1 MTQADRAKCDRRRI
15 IMFVVCV
22 SIAAMTH
29 FIIRQYYPPN
39 IGRSQWLAALGL
51 LATRNG
57 FVGAAIGL
65 MLGHA
70 WIGFTVGVAVPPV
83 AVVLLYGLPG

>member
-1 MTQADRAKCDRRRI
+1 MTQAERAKCGRRQI
-15 IMFVVCV
+15 IMVVVCV

-29 FIIRQYYPPN
+29 FIIRQYYPPS
-39 IGRSQWLAALGL
+39 IDRSQWPAAFGL

-57 FVGAAIGL
+57 FAGAAIGL

-70 WIGFTVGVAVPPV
+70 WIGFTIGVVVPPV
-83 AVVLLYGLPG
+83 AVVLLYGSPG